1 MKEGGEMEKE
11 SKFFSCALLFVFT
24 ALSVFLC
31 GQYDGQRRTDIGFV
45 KNAYAAGGDE
55 YSSNVKSPTGTMSP
69 RSMYFPGT
77 EKLAP
82 NEMRIIS
89 CGTGMPAARRSQ
101 AATCWL
107 LELGNGDKF
116 LFDIGTGSGANIG
129 SLNIPYDYLDKV
141 FVSHLHSDHV
151 GDMDSLW
158 IGGWTGGRHG
168 ALNVWGPSGA
178 KPELGTKHFVEKLK
192 DTFSWDYAGRLGI
205 IPTGGGD
212 IKVTEFD
219 YRQVNKVVYE
229 KNGVTIRSWPAIHAI
244 DGSVSYGVEWN
255 GLKFVFGGDT
265 IPNKW
270 YAKFAKNADIAIHEC
285 FMPPNLMME
294 KYGFSAAAALN
305 VAVGVHT
312 PPASFGK
319 VMSDIKPRLAIAYH
333 FFNDFDTRYP
343 IQEGIR
349 RTYDGPLTM
358 ATDLLVWNVTKDDIR
373 VRQVIVDDES
383 WPAKSPTKP
392 GQPDA
397 SARVAF
403 SPFIKDGE
411 LDMSKTLDPLIE
423 KFKKEN
429 NLK

>member
-1 MKEGGEMEKE
+1 MRRIKK
-11 SKFFSCALLFVFT
+11 SQL
-24 ALSVFLC
+24 VFLTIVAVLAVAMA
-31 GQYDGQRRTDIGFV
+31 GFYLKEHHDGQTGKGLEIV
-45 KNAYAAGGDE
+45 KQAQAAGGAK

-69 RSMYFPGT
+69 RDMYFPGT
-77 EKLAP
+77 EKLAR
-82 NEMRIIS
+82 NEMRVIS

-107 LELGNGDKF
+107 VELGNGDKF

-129 SLNIPYDYLDKV
+129 SLNIPYDYLDRV

-178 KPELGTKHFVEKLK
+178 KPELGTKHFIEKLK
-192 DTFSWDYAGRLGI
+192 DAFSWDYAGRLGI

-219 YRQVNKVVYE
+219 YRQVDKVVYE

-244 DGSVSYGVEWN
+244 DGSVSYSLEWK

-270 YAKFAKNADIAIHEC
+270 YAKYAKNADLAIHEC

-294 KYGFSAAAALN
+294 KYGFSAVAALN
-305 VAVGVHT
+305 VATGVHT

-319 VMSDIKPRLAIAYH
+319 VMSGIKPRMAVAYH

-392 GQPDA
+392 DEPDA
-397 SARVAF
+397 SAKVDF
-403 SPFIKDGE
+403 SAFIKGGKM
-411 LDMSKTLDPLIE
+411 DMSKTLGPLME

-429 NLK
+429 NIK